1 MTVIKQNPPNCR
13 RELVNAYTSKPT
25 AKKKIWNTVKRLHID
40 GDKTVPSKLPSAG
53 VWEKTCFALIN
64 AFCFGKAAGLR
75 RKCTFAYF
83 CCYGQKY
90 VPRHGTSG
98 ETYSFIKVR
107 VRSSKLNHADTS
119 SHCIL
124 SANVNLYS
132 SSVHT
137 LSTYSE

>member
-75 RKCTFAYF
+75 RKCIFAYF

-90 VPRHGTSG
+90 VPRHGMSRKPFPNFPYILTVHCPYI
-98 ETYSFIKVR
+98 TIIKQINYISFGGVA
-107 VRSSKLNHADTS
+107 L
-119 SHCIL
+119 
-124 SANVNLYS
+124 
-132 SSVHT
+132 
-137 LSTYSE
+137 